1 MNWIQGIQR
10 AIDYV
15 EANIMEEIDFEEVA
29 KQAYASSFYFQR
41 VFGVLCGF
49 RSEIISV
56 CAGFLLREK
65 NCQRETQKSLI

>member
-1 MNWIQGIQR
+1 MNWIQGVQR

-29 KQAYASSFYFQR
+29 KQAYSSSFHFQR
-41 VFGVLCGF
+41 VFGVVF
-49 RSEIISV
+49 RLEIISV